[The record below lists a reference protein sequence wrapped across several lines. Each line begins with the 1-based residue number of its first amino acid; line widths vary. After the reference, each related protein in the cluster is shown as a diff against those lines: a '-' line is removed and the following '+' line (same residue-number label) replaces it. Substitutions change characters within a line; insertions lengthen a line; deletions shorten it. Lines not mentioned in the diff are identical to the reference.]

1 MRETE
6 TRLMSRPFVSVVIP
20 TYRDW
25 PKLHQCLEALA
36 GQTYGSDGFEV
47 IVVNND
53 PGDPCPD
60 GVIRGQ
66 VQLIVEQKK
75 GSYAARNAGIRKSR
89 GEILAFTD
97 SDCIP
102 QPDWIEQAIRFFEAN
117 PAVSRI
123 GGAIELFFAEAKPT
137 AAELHETVF
146 AFPQE
151 RYVREGGA
159 VTANML
165 AKRTVFES
173 VGLFDDSLLSGGD
186 THWGKQAQ
194 ASGYSIGYAADACV
208 KHPARRTAREL
219 AVKLRRTMGGL
230 FLIGQESHGRLTT
243 TQLVRVLTYWKALSV
258 WKAIRT
264 ILQSRRLSHTQKLR
278 VVAIRL
284 YLEWVSF
291 GETIRLQR
299 GAGKP

>member
-1 MRETE
+1 
-6 TRLMSRPFVSVVIP
+6 
-20 TYRDW
+20 
-25 PKLHQCLEALA
+25 LA
-36 GQTYGSDGFEV
+36 SQTYGSDRFEV

-66 VQLIVEQKK
+66 VQLIVESKK
-75 GSYAARNAGIRKSR
+75 GSYAARNAGIRLAR

-102 QPDWIEQAIRFFEAN
+102 QPGWIEQAIKFFDLN
-117 PAVSRI
+117 PEVSRI
-123 GGAIELFFAEAKPT
+123 GGAIELFYAGAKPT

-165 AKRTVFES
+165 AKRMVFES

-186 THWGKQAQ
+186 THWGKKAQ

-230 FLIGQESHGRLTT
+230 FMIGQENQGRLTLA
-243 TQLVRVLTYWKALSV
+243 QLARVLTYWKARSV

-264 ILQSRRLSHTQKLR
+264 ILRSRRLSSTQKLR
-278 VVAIRL
+278 VVALRL
-284 YLEWVSF
+284 YLESVSF
-291 GETIRLQR
+291 GETIRLHR
-299 GAGKP
+299 GAGKR